1 MLLGSRVI
9 SLCPKCLKKIG
20 TTGATVQC
28 PKYDNTPVCMH
39 HCYNKCEY
47 LDRSMSLA
55 RCTYKQKIYKE
66 MEVIE
71 NKKISL
77 H

>member
-1 MLLGSRVI
+1 MLSGSRVI

-20 TTGATVQC
+20 TTVQC
-28 PKYDNTPVCMH
+28 PQYENTPVCMH

-55 RCTYKQKIYKE
+55 RCTFRQAKQKE

-71 NKKISL
+71 QKNSL
-77 H
+77 R